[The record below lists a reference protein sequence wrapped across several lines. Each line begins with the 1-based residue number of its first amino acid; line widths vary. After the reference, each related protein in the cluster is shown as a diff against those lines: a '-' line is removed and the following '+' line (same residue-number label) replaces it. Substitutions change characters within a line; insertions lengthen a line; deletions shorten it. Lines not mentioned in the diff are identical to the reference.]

1 MKFGVFDHVDRRA
14 RAADETPINVLYEER
29 LKMVA
34 AAEQA
39 GFYAYHVA
47 EAGQMMLGHMVL
59 FLTFIAAMVTNLCDA
74 DDTLCDSFGFGSHYA
89 VLLVCSIYGKRCGR
103 RLP

>member
-1 MKFGVFDHVDRRA
+1 LQLCVKPYKRELDDRRRGSA
-14 RAADETPINVLYEER
+14 TGRSCER
-29 LKMVA
+29 RLLTENAVNRL
-34 AAEQA
+34 
-39 GFYAYHVA
+39 
-47 EAGQMMLGHMVL
+47 MMLGHMVL

-74 DDTLCDSFGFGSHYA
+74 DDTLCDSFGFFGSHYA